1 MKKRLLILAALFAGC
16 VCGAFGLDLSTYGF
30 QVTGTHQENNMT
42 AYDAKDANGTAVSV
56 LSAAALT
63 DANAKSLR
71 DLLGTLEG
79 WKYLKIDHLRAKFNS
94 DGSADVVVMP
104 SSFSYK
110 NVELTAY
117 LPSGLQFS
125 YNGSIAYDFRML
137 KDNLFLRL
145 KGQVFDENQFAE
157 RLLSAVKDPILY
169 LQTTDPEYLQR
180 RMDELVAKVD
190 TLSAQIVSLGAQ
202 IASLGAQIASL
213 AADHQKSDNSLKVAI
228 VTLNNKGFF
237 GNITPVN
244 SHDVDEIV
252 TLKRAD
258 PTPTKDQI
266 AERLKQ
272 KAVKVPGN
280 VISLVLGVY
289 FNQF

>member
-16 VCGAFGLDLSTYGF
+16 VCGAFGLDLSAYGF

-42 AYDAKDANGTAVSV
+42 AYDAKDAKGTAVSV

-63 DANAKSLR
+63 DANARSLR

-79 WKYLKIDHLRAKFNS
+79 WKYLKIDHLRAVFNR

-125 YNGSIAYDFRML
+125 YNGSLAYDFRML

-157 RLLSAVKDPILY
+157 RLLSAVNDPILY
-169 LQTTDPEYLQR
+169 LQTTDPEYLQK

-190 TLSAQIVSLGAQ
+190 ALSAQIAG
-202 IASLGAQIASL
+202 LGAQIASL

-237 GNITPVN
+237 GTIMPVT
-244 SHDVDEIV
+244 SQDVDEIV
-252 TLKRAD
+252 TMKRAD
-258 PTPTKDQI
+258 PALTRVQI

-272 KAVKVPGN
+272 
-280 VISLVLGVY
+280 
-289 FNQF
+289 